1 MSKKIN
7 KYRSVFGNKGC
18 VRELPLLV
26 VVYLCSKRAFYIH
39 FILIENVNWPWK
51 RLFYAKVFPFT
62 RLRLDAIVIATDTK
76 AQNHHWAVWYPSDCH
91 DLCSNFPAVEAIVAI
106 ATIIWK
112 PESIVCVLAIWSYER
127 KLLQIRLIT
136 QCAFSNMILVDKT
149 LYPLWLSTTVSL
161 MLHVRGV
168 FLFFIVTRVCCLH
181 FFNNLSNA

>member
-1 MSKKIN
+1 M
-7 KYRSVFGNKGC
+7 Y
-18 VRELPLLV
+18 LV
-26 VVYLCSKRAFYIH
+26 TKAAWGSYHCLSL
-39 FILIENVNWPWK
+39 FIYALNV
-51 RLFYAKVFPFT
+51 PFT
-62 RLRLDAIVIATDTK
+62 YVLYWLKMLTGLESVCFTQKCSYLRDCGWMRLLLRLIQRHKIIPR
-76 AQNHHWAVWYPSDCH
+76 YPSDCH
-91 DLCSNFPAVEAIVAI
+91 DLCSNFPAFEAIVAI

-127 KLLQIRLIT
+127 KFELQIRLIT

-168 FLFFIVTRVCCLH
+168 FLFFIVTCVCCLH

>member
-1 MSKKIN
+1 MYLVTKAAWGSYHCLSLFIYAPNVPFTYVLYWLKMLTGLE
-7 KYRSVFGNKGC
+7 SVCFTQKCSYLRDCGWM
-18 VRELPLLV
+18 RLSLPLIQRH
-26 VVYLCSKRAFYIH
+26 KIIPR
-39 FILIENVNWPWK
+39 
-51 RLFYAKVFPFT
+51 
-62 RLRLDAIVIATDTK
+62 
-76 AQNHHWAVWYPSDCH
+76 YPSDCH

-136 QCAFSNMILVDKT
+136 QCAFSNMILVDKA

-168 FLFFIVTRVCCLH
+168 FLFLLSHACVVYTFSITCLTRSC
-181 FFNNLSNA
+181 